1 MLSEGVKSFVFE
13 YSGCK
18 VLNVGSLV
26 EGGYVLYH
34 CSSGEVELNEL

>member
-18 VLNVGSLV
+18 VLNVGSLMA
-26 EGGYVLYH
+26 GGYVLYH